1 MNELLEL
8 RERLIRFY
16 TDYDVYIRPLFR
28 FALAVITFITLNDKI
43 GYVSQLN
50 NLLVIIILSVICAI
64 LPVNGI
70 VFIGTVLIVANSFGL
85 NVGVGAFAVVLY
97 LLMLLLYFRFVPKDA
112 LAIILTPVAGALH
125 MPMTVPVVLGLM
137 RGPVSAITL
146 IFSVL
151 SWSFVNGLPD
161 TVEAVANTKGAS
173 MIDIVQAIPGAMMNS
188 KTILMLV
195 TFVVVFLIVT
205 CIREL
210 VSSHAWE
217 ISIIVSAII
226 YLGLMIAGASILN
239 VKINLV
245 MTVIETA
252 ISAAVAF
259 VFEFFCYNADYS
271 HTEFLQFEDDNNY
284 YYVKV
289 TPKRRPRYNL
299 EEEEDETEE
308 VEADADEKR
317 FVTRE
322 NNIYEK
328 KFEGINLQSRLEE
341 SLKSLNTNQN
351 GRKNGLDGSAPGTAR
366 NTDKDEKMTTINLTV
381 DSEDRQTR
389 ADAHKDRNSG
399 IGGET
404 IRLDPVSPES
414 GDEAKTG
421 DEANVREEDMGQTR
435 IIRR

>member
-1 MNELLEL
+1 
-8 RERLIRFY
+8 
-16 TDYDVYIRPLFR
+16 
-28 FALAVITFITLNDKI
+28 
-43 GYVSQLN
+43 
-50 NLLVIIILSVICAI
+50 
-64 LPVNGI
+64 
-70 VFIGTVLIVANSFGL
+70 
-85 NVGVGAFAVVLY
+85 
-97 LLMLLLYFRFVPKDA
+97 
-112 LAIILTPVAGALH
+112 
-125 MPMTVPVVLGLM
+125 
-137 RGPVSAITL
+137 
-146 IFSVL
+146 
-151 SWSFVNGLPD
+151 
-161 TVEAVANTKGAS
+161 

-299 EEEEDETEE
+299 EEE
-308 VEADADEKR
+308 
-317 FVTRE
+317 
-322 NNIYEK
+322 
-328 KFEGINLQSRLEE
+328 
-341 SLKSLNTNQN
+341 
-351 GRKNGLDGSAPGTAR
+351 
-366 NTDKDEKMTTINLTV
+366 
-381 DSEDRQTR
+381 
-389 ADAHKDRNSG
+389 
-399 IGGET
+399 
-404 IRLDPVSPES
+404 
-414 GDEAKTG
+414 
-421 DEANVREEDMGQTR
+421 
-435 IIRR
+435 

>member
-1 MNELLEL
+1 MNALLEL
-8 RERLIRFY
+8 RERLTCFY
-16 TDYDVYIRPLFR
+16 TDYDIYIRPLFR
-28 FALAVITFITLNDKI
+28 FALAVITFITLNYRI
-43 GYVSQLN
+43 GYMSQVN

-64 LPVNGI
+64 LPINGI
-70 VFIGTVLIVANSFGL
+70 VFLGTILIVVNSFGL

-112 LAIILTPVAGALH
+112 LVIILTPVAGALH
-125 MPMTVPVVLGLM
+125 VPMTVPVVMGLM
-137 RGPVSAITL
+137 RGPVSAISL

-161 TVEAVANTKGAS
+161 TVEAVVNRKGAS
-173 MIDIVQAIPGAMMNS
+173 MIDIVQAIPGAMLNA

-210 VSSHAWE
+210 VSSHTWE
-217 ISIIVSAII
+217 ISILVSAII

-239 VKINLV
+239 VKINLLITV
-245 MTVIETA
+245 METVL
-252 ISAAVAF
+252 SAAVAL

-289 TPKRRPRYNL
+289 TPKRRPRYDL
-299 EEEEDETEE
+299 EVEEEQDEEE
-308 VEADADEKR
+308 VEADGDEKR

-322 NNIYEK
+322 NNAFEK
-328 KFEGINLQSRLEE
+328 KFDGINLQSKLEE

-351 GRKNGLDGSAPGTAR
+351 GRENRQLHTSENETGKDAR
-366 NTDKDEKMTTINLTV
+366 T
-381 DSEDRQTR
+381 
-389 ADAHKDRNSG
+389 SG
-399 IGGET
+399 VAEET
-404 IRLDPVSPES
+404 IRLDRISPEMEKEAKA
-414 GDEAKTG
+414 GDETLG
-421 DEANVREEDMGQTR
+421 ETR
-435 IIRR
+435 VIRK

>member
-1 MNELLEL
+1 
-8 RERLIRFY
+8 
-16 TDYDVYIRPLFR
+16 
-28 FALAVITFITLNDKI
+28 
-43 GYVSQLN
+43 
-50 NLLVIIILSVICAI
+50 
-64 LPVNGI
+64 
-70 VFIGTVLIVANSFGL
+70 
-85 NVGVGAFAVVLY
+85 
-97 LLMLLLYFRFVPKDA
+97 
-112 LAIILTPVAGALH
+112 
-125 MPMTVPVVLGLM
+125 
-137 RGPVSAITL
+137 
-146 IFSVL
+146 
-151 SWSFVNGLPD
+151 
-161 TVEAVANTKGAS
+161 
-173 MIDIVQAIPGAMMNS
+173 
-188 KTILMLV
+188 
-195 TFVVVFLIVT
+195 
-205 CIREL
+205 
-210 VSSHAWE
+210 
-217 ISIIVSAII
+217 
-226 YLGLMIAGASILN
+226 
-239 VKINLV
+239 

-389 ADAHKDRNSG
+389 ADAHKDRNSD